1 MKKINVYLSDPQYDQ
16 LKMLQARL
24 DVPMAELLRQGLD
37 MMLALHRP
45 APLDA
50 IKDMSIPEL
59 TTLVQSLVARFDT
72 MAQHPIR
79 QEEA

>member
-37 MMLALHRP
+37 MVLVAHQPTTLET
-45 APLDA
+45 
-50 IKDMSIPEL
+50 IKAMSLPEL
-59 TTLVQSLVARFDT
+59 STLVRSLAARFDDLAT
-72 MAQHPIR
+72 HPVR
-79 QEEA
+79 HEEA

>member
-37 MMLALHRP
+37 MVLALHRP
-45 APLDA
+45 TSLDA

-59 TTLVQSLVARFDT
+59 TILVQGLAARFDT
-72 MAQHPIR
+72 LAQRPLGG
-79 QEEA
+79 A